1 MPSSRPDRP
10 EPRANR
16 SEPGDPLQ
24 PRTRS
29 APSNTRR
36 LTRRTPAPSRALISR
51 EEGYAAIDFGLT
63 VLLARAAAASGR
75 PRFVYLSAAGV
86 RESSW
91 NAYARARFEAE
102 TAIRESGLPYSIA
115 RPSFITG
122 PDRDDP
128 RPWERA
134 GARAVDALLRA
145 ARLFGAKRLHDRY
158 RSTTN
163 AELARAL
170 VRIALDPAGADRVFE
185 SEELRGP

>member
-1 MPSSRPDRP
+1 
-10 EPRANR
+10 
-16 SEPGDPLQ
+16 
-24 PRTRS
+24 
-29 APSNTRR
+29 
-36 LTRRTPAPSRALISR
+36 
-51 EEGYAAIDFGLT
+51 

-86 RESSW
+86 RERSW
-91 NAYARARFEAE
+91 NAYARTRFEAE

-122 PDRDDP
+122 TDRDEP

-134 GARAVDALLRA
+134 GARAADALLRA
-145 ARLFGAKRLHDRY
+145 ARSLGATRLHDRY